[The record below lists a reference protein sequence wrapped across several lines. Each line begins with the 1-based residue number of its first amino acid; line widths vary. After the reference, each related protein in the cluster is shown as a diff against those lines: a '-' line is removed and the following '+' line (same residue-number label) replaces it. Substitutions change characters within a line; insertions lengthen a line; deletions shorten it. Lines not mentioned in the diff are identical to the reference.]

1 MLIDQMWGR
10 KLLSLGRAQA
20 YKLISWQLIVCV
32 LTAAIWSFS
41 SISSGLAALVGGG
54 ICLLAN
60 VVFVYYALSKGAA
73 RQAQQI
79 VAMLFMGEFF
89 KMAIILVMFGGVF
102 MYTAIQP
109 VPALVGFLATQAV
122 FWLAP
127 FVFKRAIQAKL

>member
-1 MLIDQMWGR
+1 MKLIEDVGSV
-10 KLLSLGRAQA
+10 LLSLGRAQA
-20 YKLISWQLIVCV
+20 YKLISWQLVACL
-32 LTAAIWSFS
+32 LTAILWAFS
-41 SISSGLAALVGGG
+41 SLSAGLAALVGGG

-60 VVFVYYALSKGAA
+60 VVFVYYALRKGAA

-79 VAMLFMGEFF
+79 VAMLFMGEFL
-89 KMAIILVMFGGVF
+89 KMAIIIVMFGAVF